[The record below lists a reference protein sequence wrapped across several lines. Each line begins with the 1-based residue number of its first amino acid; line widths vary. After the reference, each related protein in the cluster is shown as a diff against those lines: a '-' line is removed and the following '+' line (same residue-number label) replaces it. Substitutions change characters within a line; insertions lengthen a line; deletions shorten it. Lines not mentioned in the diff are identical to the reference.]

1 MSRTTQEADQEMIWA
16 EVDAYLGREL
26 HLTDPVLEAVLAAN
40 AVAGLPAIDVSPA
53 QGQMLALFVAMA
65 KAERILEIGTLGG
78 FSTICMARALPE
90 TGRIVTIE
98 RESVHA
104 EVARANF
111 ERAGLQ
117 DRIDLR
123 VGAALDVLPDL
134 EGPFDLVFIDADKPS
149 NLFYF
154 EWAMRLSKPGT
165 VIIFDNVIRKGAV
178 VDEASLDANVQ
189 GARAAIRLLGSD
201 SRLKATAL
209 QTVGS
214 KGWDGFALAVVA

>member
-1 MSRTTQEADQEMIWA
+1 MSGSNPEAGDETVWA

-40 AVAGLPAIDVSPA
+40 AAAGLPAIDVSPA

-90 TGRIVTIE
+90 TGRIFTIE
-98 RESVHA
+98 REAAHA

-111 ERAGLQ
+111 ERAGLG

-123 VGAALDVLPDL
+123 LGAALDVLPDL
-134 EGPFDLVFIDADKPS
+134 DGPFDLVFIDADKPS
-149 NLFYF
+149 NLAYF

-165 VIIFDNVIRKGAV
+165 VILFDNVIRKGAV
-178 VDEASLDANVQ
+178 VDAASLDANVQ

-201 SRLKATAL
+201 PRLKATAL
-209 QTVGS
+209 QTVGC
-214 KGWDGFALAVVA
+214 KGWDGFALAVVN